1 MFIAAQVLS
10 AFVMIVTLVN
20 AISIFYQMFNNGV
33 DERNTIPY
41 LVIMIITAL
50 AAMFIYIYLNYVL

>member
-41 LVIMIITAL
+41 LVTMIITAL
-50 AAMFIYIYLNYVL
+50 AAMFVYIYLNYIL

>member
-20 AISIFYQMFNNGV
+20 AISIFYQMFNNGA

-41 LVIMIITAL
+41 LAIMIITAL
-50 AAMFIYIYLNYVL
+50 AAMFIYIYFNYLL